1 MSQRPQ
7 RARIRREVSAGGVV
21 VRIAEDGT
29 PRVLLIRDSYRNWG
43 FPKGH
48 LEGDERPDEAAL
60 REVAEETGLGGL
72 VVVGR
77 LPRIEWTFRFRGR
90 PIRKLCH
97 FFLMRTAQRR
107 TRPQAEEGI
116 TACRWV
122 PFDQAEDL
130 IAYDNAR
137 EVLVRARELWGRA
150 APVVALR
157 DDEDAPVRV
166 TLSRRQ
172 NGDRSGAAR
181 PGPGD
186 APVERETAREL
197 LQ

>member
-1 MSQRPQ
+1 MSGRPQ
-7 RARIRREVSAGGVV
+7 RARVRREVSAGGVV
-21 VRIAEDGT
+21 VRIAEDGA

-48 LEGDERPDEAAL
+48 LEGTERPDQAAL

-72 VVVGR
+72 VVVGP

-90 PIRKLCH
+90 PVRKLCH

-122 PFDQAEDL
+122 PFDQAVEL

-137 EVLVRARELWGRA
+137 EVLVRARELWGRS

-157 DDEDAPVRV
+157 GDVTAPVRV
-166 TLSRRQ
+166 TLARRA
-172 NGDRSGAAR
+172 NGDRSSTPAA
-181 PGPGD
+181 GP
-186 APVERETAREL
+186 PRREPSQGQPL
-197 LQ
+197 